1 MGDFV
6 IYKRDKVDDKRRD
19 SIIETLAAQG
29 SKNPRLIRADSHNIL
44 LYDKI
49 VSPVINFT
57 ENENGDFC
65 ASSGC
70 LFYRGASGKTA
81 LNQILQDFDPDN
93 YSPHSFLGVFTLIIR
108 KTGRLFIV
116 SDPLGGSRIFH
127 NQDQTFWSSSFLA
140 LAENTDHLSINA
152 QGVYEYCFQETTY
165 GDTTP
170 LNEVKMADSLK
181 YFELTEFGVTDR
193 EKNLPISFEQSTASY
208 DNLIEEHSTLLQNQ
222 MQSIVSSYGPKI
234 ATALSGGYDSR
245 LMLSL
250 ARNTGI
256 TPGVYVYGPD
266 DSPDVT
272 VAKAVADGEGFE
284 IHHINKANH
293 PKPTTEAYSDIVK
306 DNFYALDGFPNEG
319 IFDFGANMKTR
330 RERAKDGTLILNGG
344 GGEIYRN
351 FFYLPDK
358 NYSLDDLLN
367 VFYSRFTNDFCT
379 KEFKE
384 PEYRANLKSKI
395 KYALELEGDHMS
407 RTQLEYAYP
416 GFRLRYW
423 TAKDNSNNNRLG
435 SFLTPFI
442 SYETIMATLKV
453 PLKYKTHGKFQS
465 DLINRINPTMASYLS
480 DYGYRFNEPVPFK
493 KKLKNNMTIYRP
505 SLLRR
510 YSYAV
515 QHKMAD
521 LSLPPTMQDNYLNMA
536 LPGDAEYISRYF
548 NMPKIKDAALLGRA
562 LTLEYL
568 FRHLDVQ

>member
-19 SIIETLAAQG
+19 AIIETLAAQG

-49 VSPVINFT
+49 ISPVINFT

-70 LFYRGASGKTA
+70 LFYRGASGRTA
-81 LNQILQDFDPDN
+81 LNQILNDFDADH
-93 YSPHSFLGVFTLIIR
+93 YSPHSFLGAFTLII
-108 KTGRLFIV
+108 KKSGRLFVV
-116 SDPLGGSRIFH
+116 SDPLGASRIFH
-127 NQDQTFWSSSFLA
+127 NQDKSFWSSSFLA
-140 LAENTDHLSINA
+140 LAENIDDLSINS

-170 LNEVKMADSLK
+170 LNEIKMADSLK
-181 YFELTEFGVTDR
+181 FYELTENGVTEC
-193 EKNLPISFEQSTASY
+193 EKNTAVNFEQTTATY
-208 DNLIEEHSTLLQNQ
+208 DELIEEHSALLQNQ
-222 MQSIVSSYGPKI
+222 MQSVVSSYGPNI

-250 ARNTGI
+250 ARNTGT
-256 TPGVYVYGPD
+256 TPAVYVYGPD
-266 DSPDVT
+266 GSPDVT
-272 VAKAVADGEGFE
+272 VAKAIASGADFK
-284 IHHINKANH
+284 ISHINKAKH
-293 PKPTTEAYSDIVK
+293 PKPTIEAYSDIVK
-306 DNFYALDGFPNEG
+306 DTFYALDGFPNEG

-351 FFYLPDK
+351 FFYLPDRR
-358 NYSLDDLLN
+358 YSLDELFN
-367 VFYSRFTNDFCT
+367 VFYSRYSKDFCT
-379 KEFKE
+379 EAFNE
-384 PEYRANLKSKI
+384 QEYRTNLKSKI
-395 KYALELEGDHMS
+395 KYALDLKNEHMS
-407 RTQLEYAYP
+407 RTELEYAYP

-442 SYETIMATLKV
+442 CFETIQATLKI
-453 PLKYKTHGKFQS
+453 PLKYKTHGKFQG
-465 DLINRINPTMASYLS
+465 DLINRVNSEMASYLS

-493 KKLKNNMTIYRP
+493 KKFKNNMTIYRP
-505 SLLRR
+505 VWLRKN
-510 YSYAV
+510 SYAI
-515 QHKMAD
+515 QHKMAK
-521 LSLPPTMQDNYLNMA
+521 LNLPPAMQDDYLNSI
-536 LPGDAEYISRYF
+536 LPGNTNYMSRYF
-548 NMPKIKDAALLGRA
+548 NISEIRDAALMGRA

-568 FRHLDVQ
+568 FRHLKI